1 MVQHLQV
8 NKPDRLVAMIKYNLD
23 LVIIVWLFQHVI
35 NVHNTIGFD
44 QTSVSVMKLDFNV
57 STVGLVLTVD
67 PEMVGLLDSGLLFD
81 LDDGAGGKHLVGYLD
96 VQCRVL

>member
-1 MVQHLQV
+1 MIQHLQV

-23 LVIIVWLFQHVI
+23 LMIIVWLFQHVI

-57 STVGLVLTVD
+57 TTVGFVLTVD
-67 PEMVGLLDSGLLFD
+67 PEMVSLLDGGLLFD
-81 LDDGAGGKHLVGYLD
+81 LNDRAGGKHLVGYLD